1 MKGNRNPWKNHQ
13 SSVDSMQY
21 KPTTYTEYNVS
32 LTGIWIAKPNTALL
46 NSLGYNVL
54 SLGLP
59 VRREASGKSI
69 FVLD

>member
-1 MKGNRNPWKNHQ
+1 
-13 SSVDSMQY
+13 MQY